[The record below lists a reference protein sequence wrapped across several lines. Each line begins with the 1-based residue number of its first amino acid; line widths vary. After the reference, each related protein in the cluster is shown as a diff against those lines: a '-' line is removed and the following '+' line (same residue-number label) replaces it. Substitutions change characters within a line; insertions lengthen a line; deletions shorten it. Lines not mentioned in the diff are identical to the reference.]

1 MLDVTG
7 RSQRGRTCEYRRGDT
22 IVKTPLII
30 GSFDGHSDDPI
41 YVTNTTEGRI
51 LNVMGSE
58 MKLDKKLMTSLF
70 SGISSQCE
78 CKDGLCVV
86 RLPVPEDLT
95 IPEDVEMVII
105 PNAFELRGNARKTI
119 DAAIRIREAAG
130 YGKLICMLGIAEP
143 STLALLTY
151 MGVDVFDDTLVK
163 AAGSK
168 RISLIP
174 EGEIISANDE
184 SEQNCSELGRECQK
198 ISKYIAAGRL
208 RELVDQ
214 RVPSSPSSVATLR
227 IFDDVGYEYQEE
239 SCSTVGCRFA
249 CNTTQ
254 ALRRPDLKIY
264 RDKIK
269 ERYVKPEH
277 KRVLLLLPC
286 SAKKPYHISKS
297 HKAFSS
303 AIHTG
308 PHETLV
314 HEVIV
319 TSPLGIV
326 PRELDIFYPANS
338 YDIPVT
344 GEWKCQEKEMIR
356 NMVSDIISQGYDKI
370 VCHLGK
376 DAELVNDLVEMT
388 ETVVGDPTSPVS
400 LSNLDEA
407 LRAATKDM
415 EPLDYLIERRENM
428 RSLLSFQFGKEG
440 ADVLMKDAYAIGKF
454 PYWKLIW
461 ENPEKKT
468 EKIQSGMLTP
478 ERGMLSLTLEGAEIL
493 SSTGYNSVEMT
504 DFELKGN
511 LFAVGVVNANPSIR
525 IGDEAIITLNGKV
538 MAVGVAMMSGTEM
551 TELKRGIAV
560 KIRHKVK

>member
-7 RSQRGRTCEYRRGDT
+7 RSQRGRTCEYSKGD
-22 IVKTPLII
+22 IKVRTPLII
-30 GSFDGHSDDPI
+30 NSDEVSSDPI
-41 YVTNTTEGRI
+41 FITNTSGGRV
-51 LNVMGSE
+51 LNMMGTKIE
-58 MKLDKKLMTSLF
+58 LDQKLL
-70 SGISSQCE
+70 IPVSSRIEAEPVNQNEVCII
-78 CKDGLCVV
+78 
-86 RLPVPEDLT
+86 RLPLPEQLT
-95 IPEDVEMVII
+95 IPEDTEMVVV
-105 PNAFELRGNARKTI
+105 PNGFELRGNARKLI
-119 DAAIRIREAAG
+119 DSVIRVREAAG
-130 YGKLICMLGIAEP
+130 HGKLICILGLAEP
-143 STLALLTY
+143 STLALLAY
-151 MGVDVFDDTLVK
+151 MGVDVFDDSLVK
-163 AAGSK
+163 AAGG
-168 RISLIP
+168 RGIRLIP
-174 EGEIISANDE
+174 EGELKTDHDVSGDNL
-184 SEQNCSELGRECQK
+184 CELQRECDK
-198 ISKYIAAGRL
+198 VAEFISAGRL

-214 RVPSSPSSVATLR
+214 RAPSSPSSVATLR
-227 IFDDVGYEYQEE
+227 IFDDVGYGYQEE
-239 SCSTVGCRFA
+239 VCSTVGCRFA

-254 ALRRPDLKIY
+254 SLRRPDLKVY
-264 RDKIK
+264 REKIK

-277 KRVLLLLPC
+277 KRILLLLPC

-356 NMVSDIISQGYDKI
+356 NMVADLLLQGYDRV

-376 DAELVNDLVEMT
+376 DAELVNDLAQME

-400 LSNLDEA
+400 LNNLDTV
-407 LRAATKDM
+407 LREVTKDM

-428 RSLLSFQFGKEG
+428 RSLLSFQFGREA
-440 ADVLMKDAYAIGKF
+440 ADVLMQDSYAIGKF
-454 PYWKLIW
+454 PYWKLMW
-461 ENPEKKT
+461 ENPEKRT
-468 EKIQSGMLTP
+468 EKIQLGMLTP
-478 ERGMLSLTLEGAEIL
+478 ERGMLSLTLEGAEML
-493 SSTGYNSVEMT
+493 HLAGYPSVEMT

-511 LFAVGVVNANPSIR
+511 LFAVGVISANPDIR
-525 IGDEAIITLNGKV
+525 VGDEAIITLNGKV
-538 MAVGVAMMSGTEM
+538 VAVGVAQMSGREM
-551 TELKRGIAV
+551 KDTKRGIAV

>member
-22 IVKTPLII
+22 TVKTPLII
-30 GSFDGHSDDPI
+30 SSSEGSSDDPI
-41 YVTNTTEGRI
+41 YVKSTTEGRV
-51 LNVMGSE
+51 LSVMGSE
-58 MKLDKKLMTSLF
+58 IELDQKLMTSLF
-70 SGISSQCE
+70 SGIGSE
-78 CKDGLCVV
+78 CRCKEGLCVV
-86 RLPVPEDLT
+86 RLPVPESLT
-95 IPEDVEMVII
+95 IPDDVELVVI
-105 PNAFELRGNARKTI
+105 PNAFELRGNARRLI
-119 DAAIRIREAAG
+119 DTVIRVRKVAG

-143 STLALLTY
+143 STVALLSY
-151 MGVDVFDDTLVK
+151 MGVDIFDDTLVK
-163 AAGSK
+163 AAGAK
-168 RISLIP
+168 GISLIP
-174 EGEIISANDE
+174 EGEVLTANDE
-184 SEQNCSELGRECQK
+184 SVSNCSELRRECQK
-198 ISKYIAAGRL
+198 ISTYISAERL

-214 RVPSSPSSVATLR
+214 RAPSSPSSVAVLR

-254 ALRRPDLKIY
+254 ALRRPDLKVY
-264 RDKIK
+264 REKIK

-297 HKAFSS
+297 HKAFAS

-308 PHETLV
+308 PHETLI

-356 NMVSDIISQGYDKI
+356 SMVSDILSQGYDKVI
-370 VCHLGK
+370 CHLGK
-376 DAELVNDLVEMT
+376 DAELVNDLAEMT

-407 LRAATKDM
+407 LRSATKGM

-440 ADVLMKDAYAIGKF
+440 ADALMKDSYAIGKF

-461 ENPEKKT
+461 ENPEKRT
-468 EKIQSGMLTP
+468 EKIQAGMLTP

-493 SSTGYNSVEMT
+493 SSTGYNLVEMT

-511 LFAVGVVNANPSIR
+511 LFAVGVVKASPEIR
-525 IGDEAIITLNGKV
+525 IGDEAIITLNGRV

-551 TELKRGIAV
+551 AELKRGIAV

>member
-7 RSQRGRTCEYRRGDT
+7 RSQRGRTCEYKRGDT
-22 IVKTPLII
+22 AVKTPLII
-30 GSFDGHSDDPI
+30 SSSEGSSDDPI
-41 YVTNTTEGRI
+41 YVKSTTEGRV
-51 LNVMGSE
+51 LSVMGSE
-58 MKLDKKLMTSLF
+58 IELDQKLMTSLF
-70 SGISSQCE
+70 SGIGSE
-78 CKDGLCVV
+78 CRCKEGLCVL
-86 RLPVPEDLT
+86 RLPVPEPLT
-95 IPEDVEMVII
+95 IPDDVELVVI
-105 PNAFELRGNARKTI
+105 PNAFELRGNARRLIDTVIRVRKT
-119 DAAIRIREAAG
+119 AG

-143 STLALLTY
+143 STVALLSY
-151 MGVDVFDDTLVK
+151 MGVDIFDDTLVK
-163 AAGSK
+163 AAGAK
-168 RISLIP
+168 GISLIP
-174 EGEIISANDE
+174 EGEVLTANDE
-184 SEQNCSELGRECQK
+184 SVSNCSELRRECQK
-198 ISKYIAAGRL
+198 ISTYIAAGRL

-214 RVPSSPSSVATLR
+214 RAPSSPSSVAVLR
-227 IFDDVGYEYQEE
+227 IFDDIGYEYQEE

-264 RDKIK
+264 REKIK

-297 HKAFSS
+297 HKAFAS

-356 NMVSDIISQGYDKI
+356 SMVSDILSQGYDKVI
-370 VCHLGK
+370 CHLGK
-376 DAELVNDLVEMT
+376 DAELVNDLAEMT

-407 LRAATKDM
+407 LRSATKDM

-440 ADVLMKDAYAIGKF
+440 ADVLMKDSYAIGKF

-461 ENPEKKT
+461 ENPEKRT
-468 EKIQSGMLTP
+468 EKIQAGMLTP

-493 SSTGYNSVEMT
+493 SSTGYNLVEMT

-511 LFAVGVVNANPSIR
+511 LFAVGVVKADPDIR
-525 IGDEAIITLNGKV
+525 IGDEAIITLNGRV

>member
-22 IVKTPLII
+22 TVKTPLII
-30 GSFDGHSDDPI
+30 SSSGGSSDDPI
-41 YVTNTTEGRI
+41 YVKSTTEGRV
-51 LNVMGSE
+51 LSVMGSE
-58 MKLDKKLMTSLF
+58 IGLDQKLMTSLF
-70 SGISSQCE
+70 SGIGSE
-78 CKDGLCVV
+78 CRCKEGLCVV
-86 RLPVPEDLT
+86 RLPVPESLT
-95 IPEDVEMVII
+95 IPDDVELVVI
-105 PNAFELRGNARKTI
+105 PNAFELRGNARRLI
-119 DAAIRIREAAG
+119 DTVIRVRKAAG

-143 STLALLTY
+143 STVALLSY
-151 MGVDVFDDTLVK
+151 MGVDIFDDTLVK
-163 AAGSK
+163 AAGAK
-168 RISLIP
+168 GISLIP
-174 EGEIISANDE
+174 EGEVLTANDE
-184 SEQNCSELGRECQK
+184 SVSNCSELRRECQK
-198 ISKYIAAGRL
+198 ISTYISAERL

-214 RVPSSPSSVATLR
+214 RAPSSPSSVAVLR

-254 ALRRPDLKIY
+254 ALRRPDLKVY
-264 RDKIK
+264 REKIK

-297 HKAFSS
+297 HKAFAS

-308 PHETLV
+308 PHETLI

-356 NMVSDIISQGYDKI
+356 SMVSDILSQGYDKVI
-370 VCHLGK
+370 CHLGK
-376 DAELVNDLVEMT
+376 DAELVNDLAEMT

-407 LRAATKDM
+407 LRSATKGM

-440 ADVLMKDAYAIGKF
+440 ADALMKDSYAIGKF

-461 ENPEKKT
+461 ENPEKRT
-468 EKIQSGMLTP
+468 EKIQAGMLTP

-493 SSTGYNSVEMT
+493 SSTGYNLVEMT

-511 LFAVGVVNANPSIR
+511 LFAVGVVKASPEIR
-525 IGDEAIITLNGKV
+525 IGDEAIITLNGRI
-538 MAVGVAMMSGTEM
+538 MAVGVAMMSGIEM